1 MTFLLPTLTVRAK
14 QHSGYLPDDKKRKSL
29 VLIATYNEREN
40 LSTLVRSLLALPTA
54 LDLLVVDDNSPDGT
68 GELADDLAASSPR
81 VNVIHRPQKDGVAT
95 ALSVGFRWGLEQGYE
110 SVINMDGD
118 WSHDPK
124 EVLALLR
131 QSNTKALV
139 IGSRYQGGIR
149 VNRWPLPRLL
159 LSLVA
164 ARYVQWLTQVPVCD
178 PTSGFRCFGREALSA
193 VVEPS
198 FLSRG
203 FSVHIETTCRIWRKG
218 MPVIE
223 IPIHFS
229 DRCNGESKLSIPI
242 IWEAIWL
249 VLRLAQRRDP
259 RSEDRKR

>member
-1 MTFLLPTLTVRAK
+1 MTFPSPISTVRAN
-14 QHSGYLPDDKKRKSL
+14 QGSGHLRDNKRRKSL

-40 LSTLVRSLLALPTA
+40 LSTLVRSVLALPAA

-68 GELADDLAASSPR
+68 GELADELAASSPR
-81 VNVIHRPQKDGVAT
+81 VNVMHRPQKAGVAT
-95 ALSVGFRWGLEQGYE
+95 ALSVGFHWGLEQGYQ

-131 QSNTKALV
+131 RSNPKTLV

-149 VNRWPLPRLL
+149 VNRWPIPRLL

-164 ARYVQWLTQVPVCD
+164 ARYVQWMTRVPVCD
-178 PTSGFRCFGREALSA
+178 PTSGFRCFGREALKA

-229 DRCNGESKLSIPI
+229 DRCNGESKLSVPI

-249 VLRLAQRRDP
+249 AWISTERN
-259 RSEDRKR
+259 